1 MAWWLRALAALV
13 EDLGSILSTHTET
26 RLSVTPVPRGL
37 MPPSGIH
44 RHCRKEV
51 HVNIRAGKTLRHIK
65 NKQTNPLSGMV
76 VHAFNSST

>member
-1 MAWWLRALAALV
+1 MALWLRAPAALV

-26 RLSVTPVPRGL
+26 QLSVTPVPRGL

-51 HVNIRAGKTLRHIK
+51 HVNIRAGKIHTYI
-65 NKQTNPLSGMV
+65 N
-76 VHAFNSST
+76 